1 MTHKTTITDNY
12 ILITSDEPLKEGE
25 WCYIPFEHSIKRF
38 GKYFADDWKKV
49 IAHLPITDSADLR
62 GVPLLPPLPSG
73 EDDVDR
79 IMDLSEKSRNVLN
92 DVAHLCSGEDEEH
105 IFDMGF
111 YSGYNKAKEKY
122 RFTEEDMRIAIR
134 LATTSKHDATLIF
147 FSEKGILQSL
157 SQPKMPTSFSPN
169 MVCHQCNGDEST
181 DSCYCHYGSY
191 KIVPQ
196 IINEVMQGEW
206 IY

>member
-12 ILITSDEPLKEGE
+12 ILITSDEKIKEGE

-62 GVPLLPPLPSG
+62 GVLLLPPLPS
-73 EDDVDR
+73 V
-79 IMDLSEKSRNVLN
+79 
-92 DVAHLCSGEDEEH
+92 EDEVEKLAIKH
-105 IFDMGF
+105 ATNPGMAAYVFPDKKESFIE
-111 YSGYNKAKEKY
+111 GYNKSKEKY
-122 RFTEEDMRIAIR
+122 KFTEEDAK
-134 LATTSKHDATLIF
+134 LLIDF
-147 FSEKGILQSL
+147 GFLQNTKNKCINLEERRKFIQSL

-169 MVCHQCNGDEST
+169 MVCDQCNGDEST
-181 DSCYCHYGSY
+181 DSCYCHHGSY

-196 IINEVMQGEW
+196 IINGVMQGEW